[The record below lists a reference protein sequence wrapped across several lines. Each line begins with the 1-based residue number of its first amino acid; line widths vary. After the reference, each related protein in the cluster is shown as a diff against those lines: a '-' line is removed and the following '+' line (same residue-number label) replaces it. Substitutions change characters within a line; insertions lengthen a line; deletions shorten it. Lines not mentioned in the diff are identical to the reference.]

1 MCVRAVAACVTDVHC
16 TLIDVIVTD
25 VSLVTSRALARKA
38 GISVYARCVVV
49 AGIIQ
54 TIVDVVAIMSRE
66 TLKTITAKAAIK
78 VNAGSAIET
87 DTGRH

>member
-1 MCVRAVAACVTDVHC
+1 MCVRAVAVCVTVVHC
-16 TLIDVIVTD
+16 TLIDVIITGVA
-25 VSLVTSRALARKA
+25 LVTSRALARKA

-54 TIVDVVAIMSRE
+54 TIVDVAAIMSRE
-66 TLKTITAKAAIK
+66 TFQTITAKTAIQ
-78 VNAGSAIET
+78 VNAGGAIET